1 MYHKHILIYIYIY
14 IISYTYHHSQWPNEH
29 KSVGPA
35 QAALRESLE
44 VQLHDVTSELRMR
57 LLQAQDKAR
66 ENGDKVSSFSAFN
79 PCWLMI
85 SLGNYT
91 TKSNYQWYW
100 LLTHQYIGILN
111 TAQVARASDCS
122 MLMWFSWFSFDVDR
136 FWRFW
141 RDMC

>member
-1 MYHKHILIYIYIY
+1 MNIN
-14 IISYTYHHSQWPNEH
+14 QWTLN
-29 KSVGPA
+29 

-66 ENGDKVSSFSAFN
+66 ENGDKVSCFSAFN

-91 TKSNYQWYW
+91 TKSTNY
-100 LLTHQYIGILN
+100 I
-111 TAQVARASDCS
+111 D
-122 MLMWFSWFSFDVDR
+122 
-136 FWRFW
+136 
-141 RDMC
+141 